1 MKKSSNSIE
10 RIEVAVTSKY
20 NMKELS
26 VRYWELLK
34 ELVKRDLKI
43 KYRRSILGFCWS
55 VLNPLLFMVVTTA
68 LFSTIFKNSI
78 KMFPL
83 YFLAGNLIF
92 NLYAESTVMAQY
104 SIIGNGSLIKKV
116 KIPFQI
122 FPLSK
127 ICFSFFNTSFS
138 IIAILIVMIFFK
150 YLPPISIL
158 LFPLP
163 LVFVFVFSVGIGLLV
178 SALAVFFRDT
188 IHLYGIFLT
197 VVSYFSAIF
206 YPDTILP
213 EQYRSLLLLNPVYAF
228 IKYLRMIMLDGI
240 IPSLEYHLLCVFYCC
255 LALLIGYYY
264 FNKSKKEFILYI

>member
-1 MKKSSNSIE
+1 
-10 RIEVAVTSKY
+10 
-20 NMKELS
+20 
-26 VRYWELLK
+26 
-34 ELVKRDLKI
+34 
-43 KYRRSILGFCWS
+43 
-55 VLNPLLFMVVTTA
+55 
-68 LFSTIFKNSI
+68 
-78 KMFPL
+78 MFPL

-138 IIAILIVMIFFK
+138 IIAILIVMIYFK

-163 LVFVFVFSVGIGLLV
+163 IVFVFVFSVGIGLLV

>member
-127 ICFSFFNTSFS
+127 ICFSFFPRN
-138 IIAILIVMIFFK
+138 
-150 YLPPISIL
+150 
-158 LFPLP
+158 
-163 LVFVFVFSVGIGLLV
+163 
-178 SALAVFFRDT
+178 
-188 IHLYGIFLT
+188 
-197 VVSYFSAIF
+197 
-206 YPDTILP
+206 
-213 EQYRSLLLLNPVYAF
+213 
-228 IKYLRMIMLDGI
+228 
-240 IPSLEYHLLCVFYCC
+240 
-255 LALLIGYYY
+255 
-264 FNKSKKEFILYI
+264 